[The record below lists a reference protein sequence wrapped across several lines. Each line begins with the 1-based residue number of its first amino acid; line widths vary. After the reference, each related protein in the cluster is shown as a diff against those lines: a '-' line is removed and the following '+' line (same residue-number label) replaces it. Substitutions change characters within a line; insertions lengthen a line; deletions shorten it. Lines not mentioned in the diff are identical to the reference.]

1 MLVYKLTDQKMQ
13 TLGGFQW
20 EAGKI
25 REASGD
31 GPLCSK
37 GWLHAY
43 ESPPLAVLHNP
54 IHANIANPRLFS
66 ADTLDGEILRDGM
79 MKLGSTRLVLLE
91 EIPLPQIS
99 LTQRAAYGILC
110 ALEVYR
116 EPGFVFWASRW
127 ISGEDRSALAA
138 WVARTAASR
147 SAWTASGA
155 AREAASAAWAA
166 GWAASAAWA
175 AGWAAWAAARA
186 AGWAAEAGWAAAWA
200 AEAAASAMKYRLDIK
215 SIAEVAMTY

>member
-116 EPGFVFWASRW
+116 EPSFVFWASRW

-138 WVARTAASR
+138 WVARTAA
-147 SAWTASGA
+147 
-155 AREAASAAWAA
+155 
-166 GWAASAAWA
+166 
-175 AGWAAWAAARA
+175 
-186 AGWAAEAGWAAAWA
+186 AAAWA
-200 AEAAASAMKYRLDIK
+200 ATAAAREANAVGDSLDLSK
-215 SIAEVAMTY
+215 IAEKAMTYQGELK

>member
-116 EPGFVFWASRW
+116 EPSFVFWASRW
-127 ISGEDRSALAA
+127 ISGEDRSGL
-138 WVARTAASR
+138 S
-147 SAWTASGA
+147 
-155 AREAASAAWAA
+155 
-166 GWAASAAWA
+166 
-175 AGWAAWAAARA
+175 
-186 AGWAAEAGWAAAWA
+186 
-200 AEAAASAMKYRLDIK
+200 
-215 SIAEVAMTY
+215 

>member
-116 EPGFVFWASRW
+116 EPSFVFWASRW

-138 WVARTAASR
+138 WVAMRAA
-147 SAWTASGA
+147 A
-155 AREAASAAWAA
+155 AAWAA
-166 GWAASAAWA
+166 TGAEREAAGWA
-175 AGWAAWAAARA
+175 AGWAAWAAA
-186 AGWAAEAGWAAAWA
+186 WAAAREAAWA
-200 AEAAASAMKYRLDIK
+200 AARAADAAASAMKYRLDIK

>member
-116 EPGFVFWASRW
+116 EPSFVFWASRW

-138 WVARTAASR
+138 WVARTAA
-147 SAWTASGA
+147 A
-155 AREAASAAWAA
+155 AAWAA
-166 GWAASAAWA
+166 TAAEREAAGWA
-175 AGWAAWAAARA
+175 AGWAAWAAA
-186 AGWAAEAGWAAAWA
+186 WAAAREAAWA
-200 AEAAASAMKYRLDIK
+200 AARAADAAASAMKYRLDIK